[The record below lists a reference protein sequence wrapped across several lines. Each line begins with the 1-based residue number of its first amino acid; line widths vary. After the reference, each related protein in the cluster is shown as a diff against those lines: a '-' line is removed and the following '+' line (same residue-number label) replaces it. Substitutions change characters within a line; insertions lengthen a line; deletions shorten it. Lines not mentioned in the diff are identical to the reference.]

1 MDHNDLT
8 FNYFTLKYV
17 DIDQNVIPTSGG
29 VYKWVYWPNL
39 ENIVEDT
46 DNYWNSLCAYS
57 SKKLVEESSFND
69 FKFKVTVA
77 ESSNMACN
85 SNYDVPFGLSDSKGS
100 VLKYYLQEKEN
111 RRELNRYL
119 KPIVFSKPFYVGKAD
134 NLYARIK
141 DHISG
146 NSKLLHYIRDQGIN
160 FEDIWIGY
168 YVLNG
173 INNQEKNIN
182 NINDVFE
189 EMLQRIVKPGLTKRP
204 G

>member
-1 MDHNDLT
+1 MDHNDLI
-8 FNYFTLKYV
+8 FKYYTLKYV
-17 DIDQNVIPTSGG
+17 QIEQNVIPSTGG

-39 ENIVEDT
+39 ENYVENGND
-46 DNYWNSLCAYS
+46 YWDLLCVYS
-57 SKKLVEESSFND
+57 SKKLTEESSFND
-69 FKFKVTVA
+69 FKFDITVV
-77 ESSNMACN
+77 ESSYNACN
-85 SNYDVPFGLSDSKGS
+85 SNYDVPFGLSDAKGH
-100 VLKYYLQEKEN
+100 VLKDFLQEKEN
-111 RRELNRYL
+111 RCELNRYL

-141 DHISG
+141 DHYSG
-146 NSKLLHYIRDQGIN
+146 NSKLLPYIRDQGIN

-173 INNQEKNIN
+173 VDNTKNTS

-189 EMLQRIVKPGLTKRP
+189 EVLQRIVKPGLTKRP